1 MGRKPIL
8 SNDENFK
15 TAEDILIYQQLVK
28 QEWANSNPDKLFNYN
43 RKKCLLR
50 CEERSSIPTVKTVR
64 KYKFTKTELQPL
76 FEFLLNK
83 IIYESEKV
91 NLSSPDGSDIEGS
104 EDIA

>member
-43 RKKCLLR
+43 RKKCLTR

-64 KYKFTKTELQPL
+64 KYKFTKAELEPL

-83 IIYESEKV
+83 IINESEKI
-91 NLSSPDGSDIEGS
+91 NGCSPDGTDTEGS
-104 EDIA
+104 EDTA